1 MSKKLITTILTGV
14 VFMSNMHIA
23 TLPVKA
29 ANNSD
34 LSVPL
39 ENIVYVSPNGNA
51 ETPME
56 PSMIRFL
63 QLRLPEII

>member
-39 ENIVYVSPNGNA
+39 ENIVYVSPNGIA
-51 ETPME
+51 
-56 PSMIRFL
+56 
-63 QLRLPEII
+63 